1 MKYSNNHMKR
11 SIHKSLCYGGLFC
24 LFLSL
29 GACTKQLDQQP
40 ITSKSLGNFLKTESE
55 VEEYINAVYGT
66 LQLNGLYGQYLPPM
80 GEIQSDNTFDEVPAN
95 DNGVY
100 GQLDQ
105 FTTIASNGM
114 ISDMWKASYQG
125 IQRANTVLNRI
136 DAINYNVA
144 AIKQARKGEMHF
156 IRALL
161 YFNLVRIFGDVPLVT
176 KETTNPNEFF
186 GQGRTPKDQVYA
198 QVISDLNNAI
208 QELPETTGTQGKAI
222 KTAGQA
228 LLGKVYLTL
237 GQFNESKTVL
247 TAVVASG
254 KHTLLADPADIF
266 SLNNKNNN
274 EIIFAVQFAS
284 GINGNTEG
292 SSAFQQFSP
301 SGSVSGAKGH
311 NLPTK
316 SLYQLYTTADK
327 RKTAYVGVTSTGVP
341 FCNKLKPSTTT
352 PADGGSNIVV
362 LRYADVLLMLAE
374 TENELGN
381 PDAART
387 YLNLV
392 HKRAGLTELP
402 LQSQNDTRASIAL
415 ERRLELIGEGH
426 RWFDLLRTGTALSVM
441 NAWFSDQGINIR
453 IAQRDLLLPIPQDQ
467 IDTDPSI
474 KQNP

>member
-24 LFLSL
+24 LFLL

-40 ITSKSLGNFLKTESE
+40 LTSKSLSNFLKTEAE
-55 VEEYINAVYGT
+55 AEEYINAVYGT

-80 GEIQSDNTFDEVPAN
+80 GEIQSDNTYDEVPAN
-95 DNGVY
+95 DSGVY

-136 DAINYNVA
+136 DGITYSTATT
-144 AIKQARKGEMHF
+144 KQTRKGEMHF

-176 KETTNPNEFF
+176 KETTDPNDFF
-186 GQGRTPKDQVYA
+186 GQGRTNKDLVYTQIIA
-198 QVISDLNNAI
+198 DLNSAI
-208 QELPETTGTQGKAI
+208 QELPETTNTQGKVI
-222 KTAGQA
+222 KTAGQS

-237 GQFNESKTVL
+237 GKFSESKAAL
-247 TAVVASG
+247 AAVVASG
-254 KHTLLADPADIF
+254 KHNLLTEPADIF
-266 SLNNKNNN
+266 SLSNKNNN

-292 SSAFQQFSP
+292 SPAYQQFSP

-316 SLYQLYTTADK
+316 SFYQLYANADK
-327 RKTAYVGVTSTGVP
+327 RKTAYVGLTNAGVP
-341 FCNKLKPSTTT
+341 YCNKLKASNTT
-352 PADGGSNIVV
+352 PTDGGSNIVV

-381 PDAART
+381 PETART

-392 HKRAGLTELP
+392 HTRAGLTALP

-426 RWFDLLRTGTALSVM
+426 RWFDLLRTGAAISVM
-441 NAWFSDQGINIR
+441 NTWFSDQGINIR